1 MPRTHRIGNQSVPFT
16 AAEETARDLEE
27 TQMRIERSASVAKEA
42 EKKALEDKLADDT
55 ITFAEMKLLM
65 RIDRGQS

>member
-1 MPRTHRIGNQSVPFT
+1 MPRTHRIGNQNVPFT
-16 AAEETARDLEE
+16 AEEETARDLEE
-27 TQMRIERSASVAKEA
+27 TQNATATSARIVKEA

-55 ITFAEMKLLM
+55 ITFSELKVLM